1 MGKGSAPKP
10 PDPKETSQ
18 AQTGTS
24 VATAIANAHL
34 GNVNQVTPDG
44 TLTYDQTGTH
54 EFYDPYTGQSYDIP
68 TYTATQTLSD
78 AQQAIKTQDDAAQL
92 NLATL
97 ANNQSGFLNDY
108 MAQPFEYGVG
118 EHEAWAGGLYD
129 DLNTEG
135 NAQAAESLT
144 AQLANRGINIGS
156 EAYNREMA
164 SLRESQMDSRNRFM
178 LDSYNTG
185 MNSAL
190 TQRNQ
195 PINEITALLSGSQV
209 SHPNFVNANTSQIPT
224 TDVAGNINQN
234 YNQQLGIWQQQNANS
249 NALMGGLFGLAAGGL
264 AGGYI

>member
-1 MGKGSAPKP
+1 M
-10 PDPKETSQ
+10 
-18 AQTGTS
+18 
-24 VATAIANAHL
+24 ATAIANAHL

-44 TLTYDQTGTH
+44 TLSYDQTGTH
-54 EFYDPYTGQSYDIP
+54 AFHDPYTGQTYNIP
-68 TYTATQTLSD
+68 TYTATQTLSG
-78 AQQAIKTQDDAAQL
+78 AQQAIKDQDDAAQL

-164 SLRESQMDSRNRFM
+164 NLRESQDNARNRFM
-178 LDSYNTG
+178 LDSHSTG
-185 MNSAL
+185 MNMAMAE
-190 TQRNQ
+190 RNQ

-209 SHPNFVNANTSQIPT
+209 SHPNFVNANTAQIPT
-224 TDVAGNINQN
+224 TDVAGNINAN
-234 YNQQLGIWQQQNANS
+234 YNQQLGIWQQEQANS
-249 NALMGGLFGLAAGGL
+249 NALLDGLFGLGGAALIGQPWKP
-264 AGGYI
+264 